1 MALKCAKS
9 ASAMNFKTYSEF
21 NMANNNLSENQGGF
35 TLIELLVVIAII
47 GILASMLLPSLA
59 RAKAKAN
66 RIKCVNNIGGVFKA
80 GLSFAQD
87 NTERLPWQLT
97 NSGVREH
104 IDEVGSAEFGKA
116 TGKDNEIEAHAKALK
131 AGGVFAIA
139 TMKVEL
145 VTPKILLS
153 SCDGTRAARNQ
164 VVQKNWE
171 SYKTKGG
178 GNLDQLQGGTSYELV
193 RGADT
198 LRPTSPYANTRNID
212 AARKNLKDI
221 GAKWLGSDTNPE
233 NAATMSGLTAAQGQ
247 IVMMDG
253 GAQQSNDV
261 DLTATGTLNKMALK
275 ATGGSAFGFTSLERI
290 K

>member
-1 MALKCAKS
+1 MKI
-9 ASAMNFKTYSEF
+9 KTYSEVSTG
-21 NMANNNLSENQGGF
+21 NNNLRENQAGF

-66 RIKCVNNIGGVFKA
+66 RIKCVNNIGNVYKA

-97 NSGVREH
+97 NSGVKAH
-104 IDEVGSAEFGKA
+104 IDATGGAEFGKPSSA
-116 TGKDNEIEAHAKALK
+116 SDNELTAHAKAK
-131 AGGVFAIA
+131 TVGGVFAIA
-139 TMKVEL
+139 LMKVEL

-153 SCDGTRAARNQ
+153 SCDGTRAASNQ
-164 VVQKNWE
+164 LVQMNWE
-171 SYKTKGG
+171 NYKTKGG
-178 GNLDQLQGGTSYELV
+178 GSLDELQSGTSYELV

-212 AARKNLKDI
+212 VGKSHLS
-221 GAKWLGSDTNPE
+221 GAGTKWLGSDTNPE
-233 NAATMSGLTAAQGQ
+233 NAATMSGLTASQGQ
-247 IVMMDG
+247 YVMMDG

-275 ATGGSAFGFTSLERI
+275 ATGGNAFGFTSLRRI

>member
-1 MALKCAKS
+1 MK
-9 ASAMNFKTYSEF
+9 FRTYPEF
-21 NMANNNLSENQGGF
+21 NTSNNNLRENQGGF

-87 NTERLPWQLT
+87 NKERLPWQLT
-97 NSGVREH
+97 NSGVKEH
-104 IDEVGSAEFGKA
+104 IDEAGGADFGKP
-116 TGKDNEIEAHAKALK
+116 TGNADNEIEAHAKALK

-139 TMKVEL
+139 SMKVEL

-164 VVQKNWE
+164 LVQKNWE
-171 SYKTKGG
+171 NYKTKGG
-178 GNLDQLQGGTSYELV
+178 GSLDELQAGISYELV

-198 LRPTSPYANTRNID
+198 LRPTSPYANTRNI
-212 AARKNLKDI
+212 AADKSHLS
-221 GAKWLGSDTNPE
+221 GAGTKWLGSDTNPTDP
-233 NAATMSGLTAAQGQ
+233 ATMSGLTAAQGQ

-275 ATGGSAFGFTSLERI
+275 ATGGSAFGFTSLRRI

>member
-1 MALKCAKS
+1 MKFRKIPKFS
-9 ASAMNFKTYSEF
+9 TG
-21 NMANNNLSENQGGF
+21 NNNLRENQRGF

-97 NSGVREH
+97 NSGVKEH
-104 IDEVGSAEFGKA
+104 IDEAGGADFGKP
-116 TGKDNEIEAHAKALK
+116 TGNADNEIRAHAKALK

-139 TMKVEL
+139 SMKVEL

-153 SCDGTRAARNQ
+153 SCDGTRTARNQ
-164 VVQKNWE
+164 LVQKRWE
-171 SYKTKGG
+171 NYKTKSEGS
-178 GNLDQLQGGTSYELV
+178 LDQFQAGISYELV

-212 AARKNLKDI
+212 AGKSHLS
-221 GAKWLGSDTNPE
+221 GAGTKWLGSNTNPE
-233 NAATMSGLTAAQGQ
+233 NAATMSGLTASQGQ

-253 GAQQSNDV
+253 GAMQSNDV
-261 DLTATGTLNKMALK
+261 DLAATGSLNKAGLK
-275 ATGGSAFGFTSLERI
+275 ATGGNAFGFTSLRRI

>member
-1 MALKCAKS
+1 MK
-9 ASAMNFKTYSEF
+9 FRDIPEF
-21 NMANNNLSENQGGF
+21 STGNHNLRESQVGF

-97 NSGVREH
+97 NRGVSEH
-104 IDEVGSAEFGKA
+104 IDDAGGADFGKP
-116 TGKDNEIEAHAKALK
+116 TGNPDNEIRAHAKALK

-139 TMKVEL
+139 SMKVEL

-153 SCDGTRAARNQ
+153 SCDGTRTARNAL
-164 VVQKNWE
+164 VQKNWE
-171 SYKTKGG
+171 NYKTKSGG
-178 GNLDQLQGGTSYELV
+178 SLNQFQAGTSYELV

-212 AARKNLKDI
+212 AGKSHLS
-221 GAKWLGSDTNPE
+221 GVGTKWLGSDTNPE
-233 NAATMSGLTAAQGQ
+233 NAATMSGLTASQGQ
-247 IVMMDG
+247 VVMMDG
-253 GAQQSNDV
+253 RAQQSNDV
-261 DLTATGTLNKMALK
+261 DLTATGSLNKAGLK
-275 ATGGSAFGFTSLERI
+275 ATGGNAFGFTSLRRI